1 MAEKIDAAV
10 AVAPLVIVPADQ
22 LEKSLI
28 EADAGG
34 GVEDAG
40 VLAVNEIG
48 RDHFVRGVFEDA
60 FQVGFGGFF
69 HGLANFGVRGV
80 FGCSNR

>member
-28 EADAGG
+28 EADAGS

-48 RDHFVRGVFEDA
+48 
-60 FQVGFGGFF
+60 
-69 HGLANFGVRGV
+69 
-80 FGCSNR
+80 